1 MLSTMVKRKAT
12 IYHLIYSYISNH
24 SNDNCGDCCS
34 NSSSNSNSS
43 KNRADNSNK
52 SVSDSMV
59 KIFDSLKIHLQNRY
73 VYVYDS

>member
-24 SNDNCGDCCS
+24 SNDNCDCCS
-34 NSSSNSNSS
+34 SNSSS

-52 SVSDSMV
+52 SVSNSMV
-59 KIFDSLKIHLQNRY
+59 KIFDSLKIHLQNRC